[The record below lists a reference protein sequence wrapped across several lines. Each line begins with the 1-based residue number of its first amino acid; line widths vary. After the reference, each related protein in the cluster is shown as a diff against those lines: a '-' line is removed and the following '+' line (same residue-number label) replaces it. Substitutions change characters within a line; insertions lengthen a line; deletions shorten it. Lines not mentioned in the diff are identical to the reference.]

1 MSENTAV
8 RKLDFALV
16 LDSTTV
22 VDPEYA
28 ALIEVQRVPLYIT
41 LGTET
46 RPEPEWTVEE
56 IVAGYD
62 DKPCKTAC
70 PSAGDF
76 KKCFEEVFA
85 KGYKDIVC
93 VPMTKGVSGTYQA
106 AKVAA
111 ASLEGGLNKHVHL
124 VDAPL
129 ANFGVSAL
137 LNISIPYLK
146 EAGVTSASYAAK
158 LNELASSSSQIWTL
172 GSLDHL
178 YRGGRLSKL
187 SFAIGTLL
195 RIKPII
201 GVSPDTGGLDVEKKA
216 RTFND
221 VDAYMV
227 ERVREFAEKF
237 KRIYVRFINLGDEDQ
252 VANLK
257 RKVLEVV
264 KNLSFSEI
272 SEVGPLFTVHLGR
285 NGYGMVVLGD
295 GPIISKMESGTK
307 NWVDIFRLRKQ
318 G

>member
-1 MSENTAV
+1 MSETTAV
-8 RKLDFALV
+8 NKLNFALV

-28 ALIEVQRVPLYIT
+28 ALIEVARVPLYIT
-41 LGTET
+41 LGNET

-56 IVAGYD
+56 IVQGYD

-70 PSAGDF
+70 PSAGEF
-76 KKCFEEVFA
+76 KKCFEDLFA
-85 KGYKDIVC
+85 KGYADIVC

-111 ASLEGGLNKHVHL
+111 ASLDGDLGQHVYI
-124 VDAPL
+124 VDAAL
-129 ANFGVSAL
+129 ANYGVSAL
-137 LNISIPYLK
+137 LNASLPYLQ
-146 EAGVTSASYAAK
+146 EAGVTAASYAAK
-158 LNELASSSSQIWTL
+158 LDELSSSSSQIWTL
-172 GSLDHL
+172 GSLEHL
-178 YRGGRLSKL
+178 YRGGRLSKI

-195 RIKPII
+195 KIKPII
-201 GVSPDTGGLDVEKKA
+201 GVNPDTGGLDVEKKA

-227 ERVREFAEKF
+227 ERIREFSEKF

-264 KNLSFSEI
+264 RNLRFSEI

-295 GPIISKMESGTK
+295 GPITSKMESGTM
-307 NWVDIFRLRKQ
+307 NWRDIFRLRKQ